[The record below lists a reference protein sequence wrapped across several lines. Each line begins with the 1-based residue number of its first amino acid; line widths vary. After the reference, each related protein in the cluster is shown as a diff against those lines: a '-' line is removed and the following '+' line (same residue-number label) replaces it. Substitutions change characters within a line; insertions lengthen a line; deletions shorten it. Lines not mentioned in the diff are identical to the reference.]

1 MSNHTK
7 LTAKLFF
14 NKVLSG
20 TALGIIIGLMPNA
33 VLGSILKYFPQ
44 TNFVI
49 LLSQTVVL
57 FQVASSTVNRCSY
70 CLAV

>member
-1 MSNHTK
+1 MSNQPKITS
-7 LTAKLFF
+7 KLFF

-20 TALGIIIGLMPNA
+20 TTLGIIIGLMPNA

-49 LLSQTVVL
+49 LLSQTVVPI
-57 FQVASSTVNRCSY
+57 SISYSTINRCAN
-70 CLAV
+70 CPTV